1 NRKSNPECDRRG
13 IRSRPARHFPET
25 ASLDRQEYCGQAR
38 SLNNA
43 GKTFGRASGTYGKG
57 ISMEDFDHKQ
67 VEQMIDYVLREIIR
81 RPGVSISADS
91 PLVSSGLIDSLALVN
106 ILQKLEDV
114 TRMRIP
120 AGKVQPKDMDTVTL
134 MFGTA
139 KRVGR
144 PRK

>member
-1 NRKSNPECDRRG
+1 
-13 IRSRPARHFPET
+13 
-25 ASLDRQEYCGQAR
+25 
-38 SLNNA
+38 
-43 GKTFGRASGTYGKG
+43 
-57 ISMEDFDHKQ
+57 MEDLDHKQ
-67 VEQMIDYVLREIIR
+67 VEQMIDFVLREIIR

-114 TRMRIP
+114 THMRIP

-134 MFGTA
+134 MFRTA
-139 KRVGR
+139 KKVGR